1 MSDALENLIVDEAE
15 IDRVFLHEVLAPYA
29 RLAKDTGRIIPTA
42 AFSDLS
48 AAGKVIVHILSR
60 KAGCAL
66 GILQGPESA
75 TPKEISGATGVK
87 NGTTKPTVVALAK
100 KGLLVSEN
108 GRYSVPNHALP
119 LVREAIK

>member
-1 MSDALENLIVDEAE
+1 MAETLEDLIVDESE
-15 IDRVFLHEVLAPYA
+15 MDRTVLHEILAPYV
-29 RLAKDTGRIIPTA
+29 RLSKGSGQIIPTA
-42 AFSDLS
+42 AFSELS
-48 AAGKVIVHILSR
+48 AAGKVIVHALSR

-87 NGTTKPTVVALAK
+87 NGTTKPTVVGLAK
-100 KGLLVSEN
+100 KGLLVSEH

-119 LVREAIK
+119 HIREAIK